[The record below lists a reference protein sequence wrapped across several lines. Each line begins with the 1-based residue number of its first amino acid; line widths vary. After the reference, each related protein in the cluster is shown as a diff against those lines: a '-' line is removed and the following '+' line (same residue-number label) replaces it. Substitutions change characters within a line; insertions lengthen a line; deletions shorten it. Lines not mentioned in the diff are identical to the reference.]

1 MARAAEAKGKLR
13 IGDDWNAIRII
24 ALSQSNP
31 LKAIA
36 ELVENSIDAH
46 ARKITITRGRE
57 HGEHYLAIRDDG
69 DGVPRDANG
78 IPDFRYVATH
88 ICDSVKRRL
97 KSQGTGAGI
106 QGEFGIGLLSF
117 WTVGERLIMTST
129 GSDQRAYQMTMNKG
143 DPSYEIS
150 PRRLLFAER
159 GTEVRISPLLEGM
172 RTLSG
177 EKIQWYLASELR
189 DRIRSSELRI
199 SVLDKLARK
208 QLEVEPR
215 QFDGRLLHQL
225 PSVHTSYG
233 DAYVELY
240 LTEPAEP
247 SRVALYRSGTRVV
260 EVLGSLPGLEH
271 APWTSSYLEGLI
283 DVPFLNVTPGTR
295 SGIIHDERYAALC
308 EALRRLEEDLNAL
321 IAEQQRAKE
330 EQASQQL
337 MRAIQRA
344 FHEALLALPPE
355 EYDWFDV
362 HTRSDRRGEARRSG
376 ENGKEPGDLPED
388 QVLGASEPEPA
399 AGPQRQFFEHAGS
412 LFSVVVSP
420 AASTIA
426 VNASRQF
433 KALPRDR
440 SRRRVTDDLQFRWQ
454 IIEGGG
460 TFASEHDQEI
470 SFQAPA
476 TPRLVRLRATVR
488 QRDITCSAE
497 ALITVTDSLVSPT
510 GSGVIDARGLPGYTF
525 ECASGELWRSRFDAT
540 RNVIVVNN
548 GHRDFV
554 FASRTQALKLRYLVR
569 LYVKELVLRNFS
581 GVPGDQL
588 LERMIE
594 LSLYTEDKL

>member
-117 WTVGERLIMTST
+117 WTVGERLVMTST
-129 GSDQRAYQMTMNKG
+129 GSDRRAYQMTMNKG
-143 DPSYEIS
+143 DPSYEMS
-150 PRRLLFAER
+150 PRRVLFAER
-159 GTEVRISPLLEGM
+159 GTEVRISPLLEGI

-189 DRIRSSELRI
+189 DRIRSSGVRI
-199 SVLDKLARK
+199 SVMDKLARK

-215 QFDGRLLHQL
+215 QFDGRLLHHR
-225 PSVHTSYG
+225 PSVRTSYG

-308 EALRRLEEDLNAL
+308 EALRPLEEDLNAL

-362 HTRSDRRGEARRSG
+362 HARSDRRGEARRSG
-376 ENGKEPGDLPED
+376 ENGKALGALPED

-426 VNASRQF
+426 VNASRYF

-440 SRRRVTDDLQFRWQ
+440 SRRRVTDDLQFRWE

-460 TFASEHDQEI
+460 TLASEHDQEI

-476 TPRLVRLRATVR
+476 TPGLVRLRATVR
-488 QRDITCSAE
+488 QRDVTCSAE
-497 ALITVTDSLVSPT
+497 ALITVTDSLVPST

>member
-117 WTVGERLIMTST
+117 WTVGERLVMTST

-150 PRRLLFAER
+150 PRRVLFAER

-199 SVLDKLARK
+199 SVMDKLARK

-225 PSVHTSYG
+225 PSVRTSYG

-260 EVLGSLPGLEH
+260 EVLGSLPDLEH

-308 EALRRLEEDLNAL
+308 EALRPLEEDLNAL

-362 HTRSDRRGEARRSG
+362 HARSDRRGEARRSG
-376 ENGKEPGDLPED
+376 VNGKAPGDLPED
-388 QVLGASEPEPA
+388 QVLGAAETEPRAE
-399 AGPQRQFFEHAGS
+399 PQRQFFEHAGS

-440 SRRRVTDDLQFRWQ
+440 SRRRATDDLQFRWE

-460 TFASEHDQEI
+460 TLASGHDQEI

-476 TPRLVRLRATVR
+476 TPGLVRLRATVR
-488 QRDITCSAE
+488 QRDVTCSAE
-497 ALITVTDSLVSPT
+497 ALITVTDSLVPST
-510 GSGVIDARGLPGYTF
+510 GSWVIDARGLPGYTF
-525 ECASGELWRSRFDAT
+525 EFASGELWRSRFDAT

-554 FASRTQALKLRYLVR
+554 FASRTMRSNSAI
-569 LYVKELVLRNFS
+569 S
-581 GVPGDQL
+581 
-588 LERMIE
+588 
-594 LSLYTEDKL
+594 

>member
-488 QRDITCSAE
+488 QRDVTCSAE

>member
-1 MARAAEAKGKLR
+1 
-13 IGDDWNAIRII
+13 
-24 ALSQSNP
+24 
-31 LKAIA
+31 
-36 ELVENSIDAH
+36 
-46 ARKITITRGRE
+46 
-57 HGEHYLAIRDDG
+57 
-69 DGVPRDANG
+69 
-78 IPDFRYVATH
+78 VATH

-97 KSQGTGAGI
+97 KSQGTSAGI

-117 WTVGERLIMTST
+117 WTVGERLVMTST

-150 PRRLLFAER
+150 PRRVLFAEG
-159 GTEVRISPLLEGM
+159 GTEVRISPLLEGF

-189 DRIRSSELRI
+189 DRIRSSGVRI
-199 SVLDKLARK
+199 SVIDKLARK
-208 QLEVEPR
+208 QLEIEPR

-225 PSVHTSYG
+225 PLVRTSYG
-233 DAYVELY
+233 DSYVELY
-240 LTEPAEP
+240 VTEPAES

-295 SGIIHDERYAALC
+295 SGIIHDERYATLC
-308 EALRRLEEDLNAL
+308 EALRPLEEDLNAL

-362 HTRSDRRGEARRSG
+362 HARSDRRGEARRSG
-376 ENGKEPGDLPED
+376 ENGKALGALPED

-426 VNASRQF
+426 VNASRYF
-433 KALPRDR
+433 RALPRDR
-440 SRRRVTDDLQFRWQ
+440 SRRRVTDDLQFRWE

-460 TFASEHDQEI
+460 TLASEHDQEI

-476 TPRLVRLRATVR
+476 TPGLVRLRATVR
-488 QRDITCSAE
+488 QRDVTCSAE
-497 ALITVTDSLVSPT
+497 ALITVTDSLVPST

-554 FASRTQALKLRYLVR
+554 FASRIQALKLRYLVR